1 MLIFYLH
8 AWCKGSIFKKQVC
21 ILGSGVSLKIGI
33 RFLKHQT
40 HPKMRWDLS
49 LKCSAVS
56 RKVGFFIHFFT
67 MGQNFQ
73 IQKTVEK
80 CHTLKISTL
89 PKFWISTSVVADGQ
103 FQTCT
108 VQTWGCDWSGFK
120 KDPLQD
126 AERVRG
132 HLRWGI
138 LNFPFWHRDCA
149 RFQFFCWHDIHLYSM
164 HIGTLGHWVFF
175 DIVYFGSG
183 LIWYPRI
190 LSNKFSWTSIA

>member
-126 AERVRG
+126 AERAFG
-132 HLRWGI
+132 WEAIFAEGSSTSLFGI
-138 LNFPFWHRDCA
+138 VIVPGFNFFVDMIFIYIPC
-149 RFQFFCWHDIHLYSM
+149 
-164 HIGTLGHWVFF
+164 TLGHW
-175 DIVYFGSG
+175 DIGYS
-183 LIWYPRI
+183 LI
-190 LSNKFSWTSIA
+190 